1 MEREF
6 AIHQV
11 EDYDVVR
18 RTRYAV
24 QRISFETD
32 NKLKDVV
39 ALLDRRLGRQ
49 DAPPLLWDEMKRLIE
64 DAIENPAVRRAELA
78 VKYHEARVK
87 DNQSVLTFQRYMMDL
102 ESRMDYVIEDG
113 RAKVDVYFARLPKAI
128 RDKIIAANTLKDCAV
143 VDDLMAEATRHESTT
158 KNSTGRTRSGQ
169 DPPPP
174 RRESGSAADGARTN
188 RGRGRGHRGG
198 TPRRGGS
205 PASGANSLPRREGRP
220 YASSDSQSEKQAP

>member
-49 DAPPLLWDEMKRLIE
+49 DAPPLLWDEMKRLIK

-78 VKYHEARVK
+78 VKYYEARVK

-102 ESRMDYVIEDG
+102 ESRIDYVIEDG
-113 RAKVDVYFARLPKAI
+113 RAKVDTYFARLPKAI
-128 RDKIIAANTLKDCAV
+128 RDKIIAANTLKDCVV

-158 KNSTGRTRSGQ
+158 KSGTGRTQSGQ

-174 RRESGSAADGARTN
+174 RRESGSAAGGARTN
-188 RGRGRGHRGG
+188 RGGGRGRRGG